1 MNSNLNKK
9 RKRLGFIV
17 NPYAGMGGRV
27 GLKGTDGD
35 ALQRALAL
43 GAEPVAPRRAVKVLE
58 EIRKYNL
65 PIEIITYPYEMG
77 EYEAIEAGFVPK
89 VIGSIESGRTTA
101 LDTIRAAR
109 EIADMGVELLV
120 FVGGDGTARDI
131 LNAIDLKLTVLGVP
145 SGVKTYSSVFA
156 INPSAAALIV
166 RNYLRGEL
174 SIGEGEVLDID
185 EDAYR
190 NGILKVRLYG
200 YLNVPIEADL
210 MQSSKSFS
218 SIDEKDNQRAIA
230 KYVIEEM
237 EDGVIYIVGPGT
249 TTYAICEALGIEKTL
264 LGVDIIYNKRLL
276 YKDVDE
282 KSILKAIEGEGKRAK
297 IIVTPI
303 GRQGFIFGRGNQQIS
318 PEIIR
323 KVGRENVI
331 VIATHRKLSEIKKL
345 YIDTGDEEVDD
356 WFKGYIRVITD
367 YREESIVPCD

>member
-58 EIRKYNL
+58 EIRKHNL

-145 SGVKTYSSVFA
+145 SG
-156 INPSAAALIV
+156 
-166 RNYLRGEL
+166 
-174 SIGEGEVLDID
+174 
-185 EDAYR
+185 
-190 NGILKVRLYG
+190 
-200 YLNVPIEADL
+200 
-210 MQSSKSFS
+210 
-218 SIDEKDNQRAIA
+218 
-230 KYVIEEM
+230 
-237 EDGVIYIVGPGT
+237 
-249 TTYAICEALGIEKTL
+249 
-264 LGVDIIYNKRLL
+264 
-276 YKDVDE
+276 
-282 KSILKAIEGEGKRAK
+282 
-297 IIVTPI
+297 
-303 GRQGFIFGRGNQQIS
+303 
-318 PEIIR
+318 
-323 KVGRENVI
+323 
-331 VIATHRKLSEIKKL
+331 
-345 YIDTGDEEVDD
+345 
-356 WFKGYIRVITD
+356 
-367 YREESIVPCD
+367 